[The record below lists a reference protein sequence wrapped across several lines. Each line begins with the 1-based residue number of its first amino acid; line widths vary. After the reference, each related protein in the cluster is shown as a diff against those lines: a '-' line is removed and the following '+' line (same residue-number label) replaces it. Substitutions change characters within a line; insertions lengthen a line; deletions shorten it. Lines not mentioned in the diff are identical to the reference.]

1 MPEWIELVCAVRDN
15 TTEDSHFVLY
25 QACGSVHR
33 MGKTSPGGGAL
44 DSWIGLGK
52 CLEVNCKHSSEEQ
65 SKHWKLTQE
74 PRALLPPPDSRK
86 KQQRLSDTID
96 LLKLPQLLERNC
108 GDNWCCFLRG
118 ECPICCP
125 LMVLK
130 HWTEAVLIIITN
142 VLEWPKQIKLLQGP
156 LPMGSFRPSISLRL
170 EVMPFLL
177 LELKCGTV
185 YLAISYLPNRCF
197 RNRLKTY
204 LFDCCYD
211 I

>member
-1 MPEWIELVCAVRDN
+1 
-15 TTEDSHFVLY
+15 
-25 QACGSVHR
+25 
-33 MGKTSPGGGAL
+33 L

-108 GDNWCCFLRG
+108 GDNWGCFLRG

-125 LMVLK
+125 AMVLK
-130 HWTEAVLIIITN
+130 HWTEAVFIIITN

-170 EVMPFLL
+170 EVMPLLL